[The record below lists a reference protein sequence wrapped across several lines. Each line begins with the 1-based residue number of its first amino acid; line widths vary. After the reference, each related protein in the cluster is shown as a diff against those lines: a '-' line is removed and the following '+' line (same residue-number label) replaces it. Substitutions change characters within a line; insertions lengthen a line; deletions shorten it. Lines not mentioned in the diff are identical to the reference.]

1 MQIGAWA
8 RMSTDAACARMAVN
22 RCLLAALPHV
32 PMLDT
37 AQRAFIASVIES
49 RVVAKRENAS
59 EIRTAGD
66 ETSKRKPRC

>member
-1 MQIGAWA
+1 
-8 RMSTDAACARMAVN
+8 
-22 RCLLAALPHV
+22 
-32 PMLDT
+32 MLDT

-59 EIRTAGD
+59 ETRTAGD